1 VECIRTHVLA
11 RAKTFRAPVASESK
25 GVSAAMHSL
34 ILAGVLALPFVIVW
48 LVVALLTI
56 TIGNQTRQR

>member
-1 VECIRTHVLA
+1 
-11 RAKTFRAPVASESK
+11 
-25 GVSAAMHSL
+25 MHSL